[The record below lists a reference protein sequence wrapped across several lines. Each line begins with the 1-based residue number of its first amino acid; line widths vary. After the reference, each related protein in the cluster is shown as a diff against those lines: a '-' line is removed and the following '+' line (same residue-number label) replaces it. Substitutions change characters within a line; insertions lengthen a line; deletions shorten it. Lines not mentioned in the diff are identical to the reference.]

1 MGKVALCFSG
11 LTGGEGGK
19 DGAGKSL
26 DLIEPYKSVKSNI
39 LDVND
44 VDIFM
49 HSWSLESKSDLVK
62 LYSPKK
68 YQFEKQITFHE
79 SNFRKHVTKS
89 RFYGNMMSLNLK
101 KQYEIENNFTYDWV
115 IISRFDLIWFSKL
128 ILEDYN
134 NEYFY
139 ASHWN
144 DNGFKG
150 LGPYDRQT
158 SAGSGLLDFWFFSN
172 SNNMNKFAE
181 GCDLENI
188 NHFFN
193 TAGGNNVISGHRV
206 SEYIVNT
213 YKMKLKHTKY
223 RGFDHE
229 MYRRCMKSEWR
240 VA

>member
-11 LTGGEGGK
+11 IIGGEGGK
-19 DGAGKSL
+19 DGTGKSL
-26 DLIEPYKSVKSNI
+26 DLIKPYESIKKNI

-49 HSWSLESKSDLVK
+49 HSWSLESESDLVK

-68 YQFEKQITFHE
+68 SQFEKQITFHK
-79 SNFRKHVTKS
+79 SNFRKQVTKS

-128 ILEDYN
+128 MLEDYN

-144 DNGFKG
+144 DNGSRG

-158 SAGSGLLDFWFFSN
+158 YAGSGLLDFWFFSN
-172 SNNMNKFAE
+172 SDNMNKFAK
-181 GCDLENI
+181 GCELENV
-188 NHFFN
+188 NQFFN
-193 TAGGNNVISGHRV
+193 TAAGNNIISGHRV

-229 MYRRCMKSEWR
+229 MYRRCVKSEWR
-240 VA
+240 VV